1 MSFLKKL
8 GQVATNT
15 ANAIT
20 TKTTELKQVY
30 EKESLSGLL
39 DRAEKN
45 LTDLTDST
53 NEYLGNLKRVNE
65 KVIHDTAKNANSTFD
80 AILKSTFA
88 VSKET
93 VMFIGKDLKDQALKI
108 YKAWEDIEVANEFST
123 ELNLLYKATA
133 VLSPEDLM
141 AYCGAERDGAIYTM
155 NNIQVEVYGEI
166 WMDVKE
172 QDKQHKGSLGLLQHI
187 VVNSTEEKMT
197 DEFLLRNCLSV
208 MYKIPEVAT
217 EYNRL
222 YAQHLL
228 ENPDLTPLNTPFD
241 VREPMA
247 QESAEGEA
255 TTNSTGELV
264 SKVKESATQ
273 YIKSGKEAVVNLA
286 NKYKADN
293 TKDEAAV
300 DTAFLEQPQVQSAG
314 EVVEEAVQD
323 FKKLCEEKTATVL
336 QTEDPEVVRL
346 RNELEKAYA
355 KLQQLQAEPQVAPVA
370 EKVKPA
376 AKKAATKKT
385 VKAEAVADEVKP
397 AAKKAARKAATTKA
411 VAEKTVEKPAAKKAT
426 THKKAKPEVD
436 KTEK

>member
-20 TKTTELKQVY
+20 TKTNELKQVY

-93 VMFIGKDLKDQALKI
+93 VMFIGRDLKDQALKI
-108 YKAWEDIEVANEFST
+108 YKAWEDIEVANEFSP
-123 ELNLLYKATA
+123 ELNLLYKATS

-141 AYCGAERDGAIYTM
+141 AYCGAARDGAIYTM

-187 VVNSTEEKMT
+187 VVNSTDEKMS

-208 MYKIPEVAT
+208 MYKIPEVAN

-222 YAQHLL
+222 YAQYLL
-228 ENPDLTPLNTPFD
+228 ENPDVTPLTSPFE
-241 VREPMA
+241 VREPIA
-247 QESAEGEA
+247 QEPSEEKI
-255 TTNSTGELV
+255 TNSTGELV

-286 NKYKADN
+286 NKYKVDN
-293 TKDEAAV
+293 TKDESVV
-300 DTAFLEQPQVQSAG
+300 DNVFPEHAQVKTDA
-314 EVVEEAVQD
+314 EVVEDAVQD
-323 FKKLCEEKTATVL
+323 FKKLREEKTATVV
-336 QTEDPEVVRL
+336 QAEDPEVVRL
-346 RNELEKAYA
+346 RNELQEAYA
-355 KLQQLQAEPQVAPVA
+355 KLQQLQSEKQVAPVL
-370 EKVKPA
+370 EKTKPA
-376 AKKAATKKT
+376 AKKIVKT
-385 VKAEAVADEVKP
+385 EAADEAKP
-397 AAKKAARKAATTKA
+397 AAKKPARKTTA
-411 VAEKTVEKPAAKKAT
+411 KTKPATDEAKPATKKAT
-426 THKKAKPEVD
+426 TRKKAQPEVD

>member
-20 TKTTELKQVY
+20 TKTNELKQVY

-45 LTDLTDST
+45 LTDFTDST

-65 KVIHDTAKNANSTFD
+65 KVIHDTAKNANSTLD

-93 VMFIGKDLKDQALKI
+93 VMFIGRDLKDQALKI
-108 YKAWEDIEVANEFST
+108 YKAWEDIEVANEFSP
-123 ELNLLYKATA
+123 ELNLLYKATS

-141 AYCGAERDGAIYTM
+141 AYCGANRDGAIYTM

-172 QDKQHKGSLGLLQHI
+172 QDKQHKGSLGLLQHV
-187 VVNSTEEKMT
+187 VVNSTDEKMS

-208 MYKIPEVAT
+208 MYKIPEVAN
-217 EYNRL
+217 EYSRL
-222 YAQHLL
+222 YAQYLL
-228 ENPDLTPLNTPFD
+228 ENPDVTPLASPFD
-241 VREPMA
+241 VREPVA
-247 QESAEGEA
+247 QEDGEVEKA
-255 TTNSTGELV
+255 TNSTDELV
-264 SKVKESATQ
+264 SKVKESATK
-273 YIKSGKEAVVNLA
+273 YIKNGKEAVVNLA
-286 NKYKADN
+286 NKYKAEN
-293 TKDEAAV
+293 IKDESAV
-300 DTAFLEQPQVQSAG
+300 GTDSPEQPQVQTDG
-314 EVVEEAVQD
+314 EVVEEPVQD
-323 FKKLCEEKTATVL
+323 FKKLREEKTATVV
-336 QTEDPEVVRL
+336 QAEDSEVVRL
-346 RNELEKAYA
+346 RNELQQAYA

-370 EKVKPA
+370 EKTKP
-376 AKKAATKKT
+376 ATKKAT
-385 VKAEAVADEVKP
+385 AKKVVKTEAVADEAKP
-397 AAKKAARKAATTKA
+397 AVKKPVRKTTTKTETA
-411 VAEKTVEKPAAKKAT
+411 EKPAAKKAT
-426 THKKAKPEVD
+426 SRKKAQSEVD